1 MRRASELCD
10 FIEGGVR
17 TGVLK
22 PGTQLGTVRE
32 LAGELGLNPNTVA
45 VAYRTLRDRGIVTT
59 SGRRGTRIADA
70 PAVRPAYTDF
80 ADVPAGAV
88 DLASG
93 NPDPALLPDLS
104 GFVGQLTPGRKLY
117 DDDYVNRPLHDRINA
132 GFLADG
138 VPGDHVSI
146 VHGAL
151 DGIERLLLARLRPG
165 DRVGLEDPCFTG
177 LVNVVR
183 TLGLVPVGIGV
194 DAFGILPADLRHAL
208 PGLDALLVTS
218 RVGNPTGSA
227 FDAARAFEIA
237 DVVSQRAE
245 VFLVQNDHGALIAD
259 TQFHAIHGEA
269 TDNWAVV
276 RSVSKSL
283 GPDIRVGFVKGD
295 EMTMARL
302 DGRQLI
308 SNNWVS
314 GISQALVEA
323 VLASP
328 ETQTQML
335 AAQTAYHQRRS
346 YLIDALE
353 SRHIPYIGGT
363 GLNVWIPVPDETR
376 AAKRLLENDIAVRL
390 GHPYRLHS
398 AQGIRITVSNVDSPI
413 AGHMADLLAKVV

>member
-80 ADVPAGAV
+80 AEIPGGTT

-93 NPDPALLPDLS
+93 NPDPALLPDLREC
-104 GFVGQLTPGRKLY
+104 VGRLMPERKLY
-117 DDDYVNRPLHDRINA
+117 DDDYVNRPLHDRVNA
-132 GFLADG
+132 GFVADG
-138 VPGDHVSI
+138 VAGDRVSI

-183 TLGLVPVGIGV
+183 TLGLVPVAVAV
-194 DAFGILPADLRHAL
+194 DECGMRPAELRQVL
-208 PGLDALLVTS
+208 PGLNAVLVTS

-227 FDAARAFEIA
+227 FDEGRATEIARLLAARP
-237 DVVSQRAE
+237 E
-245 VFLVQNDHGALIAD
+245 VFVVQNDHGALIAD
-259 TQFHAIHGEA
+259 TPFHAVHGVD
-269 TDNWAVV
+269 TDSWAVV

-295 EMTMARL
+295 ETTMARL

-323 VLASP
+323 ILNGP
-328 ETQTQML
+328 ETHGL
-335 AAQTAYHQRRS
+335 LKRARDAYRRRRTLLTEALRRRS
-346 YLIDALE
+346 VPFVGRA
-353 SRHIPYIGGT
+353 
-363 GLNVWIPVPDETR
+363 GLNLWVPLPDEE
-376 AAKRLLENDIAVRL
+376 AAARRLLENDIAVRI
-390 GHPYRLHS
+390 GQPYRLH
-398 AQGIRITVSNVDSPI
+398 AGPGIRLTVSNIDADAAERT
-413 AGHMADLLAKVV
+413 AGALAEMI